1 MLTPRNAAAAG
12 FFALISTIA
21 LPMPAVAAESS
32 SADPAEVSGAFVWP
46 ISTGFLN
53 QAVIKGQGRVL
64 TDGGATWNQESLK
77 FSFPVTSAT
86 RTGTTWTF
94 ALDGSAQVQGYKN
107 AGGYDGWAVD
117 VKYSD
122 LKLKVE
128 GENATLYGDYLLT
141 GAANKTYKPVGAEGN
156 DEPLVTFT
164 LGSGITPPKPVAE
177 HNRATV
183 SDTGMEKSLMHY
195 PKGTLLKDSG
205 VDFNVT
211 FGAAA
216 LSPGAIA
223 GIVAGVLAALG
234 GLVYAST
241 LAPVRALLAKWLP
254 R

>member
-1 MLTPRNAAAAG
+1 MLISRNAAAAG
-12 FFALISTIA
+12 FSALLLTTA
-21 LPMPAVAAESS
+21 LAGPASAADSS
-32 SADPAEVSGAFVWP
+32 SAEPAEVRGTFVWP
-46 ISTGFLN
+46 ISSGFLH

-64 TDGGATWNQESLK
+64 TDGGATWNQESLE

-86 RTGTTWTF
+86 RTGKTWTF

-128 GENATLYGDYLLT
+128 GENATLYGDYLLA
-141 GAANKTYKPVGAEGN
+141 GVANKTYKPVGAKGD

-164 LGSGITPPKPVAE
+164 LGSEITPPKPVAE
-177 HNRATV
+177 HNRTTV
-183 SDTGMEKSLMHY
+183 SDTGMEKSLRHY
-195 PKGTLLKDSG
+195 PKGTLLKDSE
-205 VDFNVT
+205 VDLNVT
-211 FGAAA
+211 FGATA

-223 GIVAGVLAALG
+223 GIAVGVLAVLG
-234 GLVYAST
+234 GLAYAST
-241 LAPVRALLAKWLP
+241 LAPVRAILAKWLP

>member
-1 MLTPRNAAAAG
+1 MLISRNAAAAG
-12 FFALISTIA
+12 FSALIFATA
-21 LPMPAVAAESS
+21 LAIPAAAESS
-32 SADPAEVSGAFVWP
+32 SAEPAEVGGEFVWP

-64 TDGGATWNQESLK
+64 TGGGATWNQEALE

-86 RTGTTWTF
+86 RTGKTWTF

-128 GENATLYGDYLLT
+128 GKNATLYGDYLLA
-141 GAANKTYKPVGAEGN
+141 GVANKTYKPVGAKGD

-164 LGSGITPPKPVAE
+164 LGSEITPPKPVAE
-177 HNRATV
+177 HNRTTV
-183 SDTGMEKSLMHY
+183 SDTGMEKSLRHY
-195 PKGTLLKDSG
+195 PKGTLLKDSE
-205 VDFNVT
+205 VDLNVT
-211 FGAAA
+211 FGATA

-223 GIVAGVLAALG
+223 GIAVGVLTVVG
-234 GLVYAST
+234 GLAYAST
-241 LAPVRALLAKWLP
+241 LTPVRALLAQWLP

>member
-1 MLTPRNAAAAG
+1 MLISRNAAAAG
-12 FFALISTIA
+12 FSALIFATA
-21 LPMPAVAAESS
+21 LAIPAAAESS
-32 SADPAEVSGAFVWP
+32 SAEPAEVGGEFVWP

-64 TDGGATWNQESLK
+64 TGGGATWNQEALE

-86 RTGTTWTF
+86 RTGKTWTF

-128 GENATLYGDYLLT
+128 GENATLYGDYLLA
-141 GAANKTYKPVGAEGN
+141 GVANKTYKPVGAKGD

-164 LGSGITPPKPVAE
+164 LGSEITPPKPVAE
-177 HNRATV
+177 HNRTTV
-183 SDTGMEKSLMHY
+183 SDTGMEKSLRHY
-195 PKGTLLKDSG
+195 PKGTLLKDSE
-205 VDFNVT
+205 VDLNVT
-211 FGAAA
+211 FGATA

-223 GIVAGVLAALG
+223 GIAVGVLAVLG
-234 GLVYAST
+234 GLAYAST
-241 LAPVRALLAKWLP
+241 LAPVRAILAKWLP